1 MKKKE
6 KKNNLNINFMDLKI
20 FELEDWNTKQN
31 DSREKANKN
40 NEIHKRCS
48 KGLEKQNEYR
58 KDQLHMNTE
67 KYANDW

>member
-1 MKKKE
+1 MSGLMKKKE

-48 KGLEKQNEYR
+48 KGLE
-58 KDQLHMNTE
+58 
-67 KYANDW
+67 